1 MSISVQIGLIEPAIT
16 GYSVAAGFAVVLGVL
31 IIVFTSISLKAKCK
45 KDSTWKPKYPRLFRY
60 SIPGLQGWVGGICLG
75 FLYRSDMS
83 EIYHSINEKV
93 ESINPYVNTSFQS
106 YFELTEKLTQKA
118 LPDFINITKQSI
130 QNDTIKMNVIHV
142 VDDLSSLLKTIDS
155 KLKDLEN
162 KKNTIR
168 IETVIENNII
178 SEETRKI
185 VSMILAACV
194 GIHILINSFLC
205 CCCWY
210 FRSFRLSIFQLII
223 MCVLFAI
230 YTIMTVYIATSSP
243 IKYTCKAEVDYQ
255 KCRSYSLNCT
265 DDSYNFFN
273 YQNFQ
278 KELVSVDQTMKEL
291 SSFVTDLKNSESVVG
306 MQVVTEYISEDV
318 NLLLDAKNV
327 VKTGFKCSALFFLHQ
342 EIDDYSWHLLKTCC
356 FLASAS
362 LISCYIFA
370 IWWWGWLD
378 HLLQTTEKKVTRD
391 FIAIFN
397 KER

>member
-1 MSISVQIGLIEPAIT
+1 
-16 GYSVAAGFAVVLGVL
+16 
-31 IIVFTSISLKAKCK
+31 
-45 KDSTWKPKYPRLFRY
+45 
-60 SIPGLQGWVGGICLG
+60 
-75 FLYRSDMS
+75 MS

-370 IWWWGWLD
+370 IWWWGWLN
-378 HLLQTTEKKVTRD
+378 HLLQTEKKVTRD